1 MMVEKQRI
9 FSTSEVLFPDEYV
22 VSDPNFLHGL
32 SGGCGFKG
40 VYLRA
45 FENGIDVIAPDWW
58 YDGERLDANSSLC
71 KQVLVRRS

>member
-45 FENGIDVIAPDWW
+45 FENGIDVIAPD
-58 YDGERLDANSSLC
+58 
-71 KQVLVRRS
+71 